1 MLIGIERSALLHNH
15 QNHGVFMSNATSP
28 STPSAETTRLIP
40 LTKWPEF
47 HPWPSVAGLRSMVFN
62 AKESG
67 FEGCIVRVGSRI
79 LINEPKF
86 FVWCELRSSQL
97 SSKKVNNTKRG
108 KPADIIKN
116 D

>member
-62 AKESG
+62 AKKSG

-79 LINEPKF
+79 LINETKF
-86 FVWCELRSSQL
+86 FKWCESQPKP
-97 SSKKVNNTKRG
+97 SHQTKSL
-108 KPADIIKN
+108 KQKADKGVAAQ
-116 D
+116 